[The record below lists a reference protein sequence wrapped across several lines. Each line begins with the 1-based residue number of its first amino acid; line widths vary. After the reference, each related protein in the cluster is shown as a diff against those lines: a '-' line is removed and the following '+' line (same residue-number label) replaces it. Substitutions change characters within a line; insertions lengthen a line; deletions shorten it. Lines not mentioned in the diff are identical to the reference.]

1 MMCRI
6 VETTMTKDGVRKA
19 KLVKM
24 GKPIS
29 KDEWISVVPAEV
41 ALRGVAL
48 HEVYDPSLDV
58 HTLEVSWMARELV
71 RRENELTVWWW
82 LGGMSIGFGMECA
95 ASLFCEELGKM
106 PEKGLILKLPSV
118 YEPVVEVEY
127 KGQVGRVK
135 VGTAAWVPWGFVVV
149 RG

>member
-1 MMCRI
+1 MS
-6 VETTMTKDGVRKA
+6 KDGVRKA
-19 KLVKM
+19 KLVTM
-24 GKPIS
+24 GKAITRE
-29 KDEWISVVPAEV
+29 EWTSVVPAEV

-48 HEVYDPSLDV
+48 HEYYDASLDL
-58 HTLEVSWMARELV
+58 HSLEVSWMARELV
-71 RRENELTVWWW
+71 RSKNELSVWWW

-106 PEKGLILKLPSV
+106 PDKGLTLKLPKV

-127 KGQVGRVK
+127 KGKVGRVK
-135 VGTAAWVPWGFVVV
+135 VGAAAWVPWGFVVV